1 MDYKKL
7 IEKDENIA
15 NRWESGEQIIITGE
29 FRPGEILRENA
40 RAIIELLNRLKHIEQ
55 EKNAAI
61 TDLNNILSID
71 DLCPLL
77 CEWCLHNNDCDGF
90 ETPKWRGIKEE

>member
-15 NRWESGEQIIITGE
+15 NRRESGEQIILTGE

-40 RAIIELLNRLKHIEQ
+40 RAIIELLNRLKH
-55 EKNAAI
+55 N
-61 TDLNNILSID
+61 
-71 DLCPLL
+71 
-77 CEWCLHNNDCDGF
+77 
-90 ETPKWRGIKEE
+90 